1 MFKIALL
8 LLLSFAMSSTDY
20 DQGTYHVYYIYFNK
34 RYTVDITRYTEGYLP
49 AGHSYYFGLAV
60 EPDDNMHVECRVQH
74 DAVINFK
81 VDVCPFSYE
90 PTPQELIAGH
100 YACAS
105 DLKYAKSYE
114 DRYDVYTYPFSTSEG
129 VSHVAVHLQN
139 LYSLYYLDVLIY
151 SEKGM
156 GLALLILII
165 CLPCI
170 ICVALIVFICRKL
183 GCIRVTSSSV
193 SGGTTYI

>member
-1 MFKIALL
+1 M
-8 LLLSFAMSSTDY
+8 
-20 DQGTYHVYYIYFNK
+20 
-34 RYTVDITRYTEGYLP
+34 
-49 AGHSYYFGLAV
+49 
-60 EPDDNMHVECRVQH
+60 
-74 DAVINFK
+74 
-81 VDVCPFSYE
+81 
-90 PTPQELIAGH
+90 
-100 YACAS
+100 
-105 DLKYAKSYE
+105 
-114 DRYDVYTYPFSTSEG
+114 YTYPFSTSEG